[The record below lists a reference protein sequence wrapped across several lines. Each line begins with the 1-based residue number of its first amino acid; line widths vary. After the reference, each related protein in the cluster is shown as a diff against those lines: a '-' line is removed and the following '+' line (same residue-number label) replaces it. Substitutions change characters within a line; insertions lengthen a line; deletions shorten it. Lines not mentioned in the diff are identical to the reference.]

1 MKTKD
6 PMPTLQKLFLQP
18 GGFKVAKPVKTLGKP
33 RVEITQVR
41 GKTRIKFQLRRIIK
55 GQTFLGIYPAA
66 ATLPDAD
73 GLKAGDYA
81 LLTSGEV
88 LQIL

>member
-1 MKTKD
+1 MKTEN
-6 PMPTLQKLFLQP
+6 PMPTLQKLFMEP
-18 GGFKVAKPVKTLGKP
+18 GVKVSPPMKTLGKP
-33 RVEITQVR
+33 RVEITKVR
-41 GKTRIKFQLRRIIK
+41 GKTRVTFQLRKIIK

>member
-1 MKTKD
+1 MKN
-6 PMPTLQKLFLQP
+6 PMPALREIFLDRM
-18 GGFKVAKPVKTLGKP
+18 GFIVTAPKQARRHP
-33 RVEITQVR
+33 RVIVQ
-41 GKTRIKFQLRRIIK
+41 RINNRTVLTFALSRLVE

-73 GLKAGDYA
+73 GLKVGDYA
-81 LLTSGEV
+81 LLQSGEI

>member
-6 PMPTLQKLFLQP
+6 PMPELRKLFLKNFFQVDP
-18 GGFKVAKPVKTLGKP
+18 PKKSRGEP
-33 RVEITQVR
+33 RVTIAEVKGELKVTFRLPVIV
-41 GKTRIKFQLRRIIK
+41 K
-55 GQTFLGIYPAA
+55 GQNFLGIYPAA

-73 GLKAGDYA
+73 RLAVGDYA
-81 LLTSGEV
+81 LLQSGEI